1 MIPIKITRKK
11 DTNETLKLRKN
22 LQLASKKITL
32 SKLSKHEDVKPGQNY
47 EVSRVK
53 GNLNL

>member
-11 DTNETLKLRKN
+11 DTNETLKLKKN

>member
-11 DTNETLKLRKN
+11 DTNETLKLKKN

-32 SKLSKHEDVKPGQNY
+32 SKLSKHEDAKQGQNY
-47 EVSRVK
+47 QVSIVK
-53 GNLNL
+53 GSLN